1 MYVVSWLVYHH
12 DIEVSLCLY
21 YCFLWFYCSQNFKL
35 FGFPKRTW
43 WRLFQKR
50 VVHTNFDIYVFNFY
64 GLFVSYLCIFCFL
77 IVCFCF
83 CFCFLLL
90 LFVFVF
96 LCLDHVLTPLF
107 VLLLPGKSWW
117 ILVASLSLCFFYC
130 FFFMSFLCTKIRPV
144 FDTRGS
150 SHASKLNQWQAA
162 WPLLN

>member
-77 IVCFCF
+77 IVCFLLFYCLFLFLFLFFVVVVCF
-83 CFCFLLL
+83 CFFMSGS
-90 LFVFVF
+90 
-96 LCLDHVLTPLF
+96 CLDPF
-107 VLLLPGKSWW
+107 VRIVVAWW
-117 ILVASLSLCFFYC
+117 ILVNPGESWSPLYPCASSIAFSSCR
-130 FFFMSFLCTKIRPV
+130 SFVPKSV
-144 FDTRGS
+144 QS
-150 SHASKLNQWQAA
+150 SILGVHLTLPN
-162 WPLLN
+162 